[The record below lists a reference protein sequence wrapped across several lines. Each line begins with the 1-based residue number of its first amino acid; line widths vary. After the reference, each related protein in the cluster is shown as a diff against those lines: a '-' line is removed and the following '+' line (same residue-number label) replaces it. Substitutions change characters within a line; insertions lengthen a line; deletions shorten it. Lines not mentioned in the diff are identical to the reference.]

1 MWQLRNYS
9 PKMSNTLRSE
19 CDQHR
24 RLVILHGLIWTNF
37 EGVSEEVPTIN
48 TDVTTRGHLSP
59 FCFLGTEP
67 PQLTARWQVPQ
78 LSHLTEVSPGAP
90 CKEMMTPSRLVGQSC
105 PSSAPGSNR
114 DFSNSAGAVYFSLQ
128 RALPLFQNCNS
139 DTVLSKPFLYVYPNS
154 KRWNTSN
161 VSFDR
166 KCLLKPF

>member
-1 MWQLRNYS
+1 M
-9 PKMSNTLRSE
+9 
-19 CDQHR
+19 
-24 RLVILHGLIWTNF
+24 ILHELVWTNF
-37 EGVSEEVPTIN
+37 EGVSEEVPKIN
-48 TDVTTRGHLSP
+48 ADVTTRGHLSP

-114 DFSNSAGAVYFSLQ
+114 DFSNSTGAVYFSLQ

-161 VSFDR
+161 VSFER